1 MEARPS
7 PLISSQPVQVEK
19 IDFALIRS
27 YIRPHVR
34 VHSLGGLTMRDKL
47 RVAMIALS
55 GLVLTG
61 AAALPAFAHHSFTAE
76 FDVDKPVTIKGN
88 ITKVD
93 WINPHIYFYVDVK
106 DENGKVENW
115 AIEGDPTR
123 IMHEGGVTK
132 AMLDGQQNVTVL
144 AYRAKDGSKALAFI
158 RKITFS
164 DGHSF
169 ELWRGDPSQFK

>member
-1 MEARPS
+1 
-7 PLISSQPVQVEK
+7 
-19 IDFALIRS
+19 
-27 YIRPHVR
+27 
-34 VHSLGGLTMRDKL
+34 MRNKL
-47 RVAMIALS
+47 RIAMMAACGMLIA
-55 GLVLTG
+55 G

-93 WINPHIYFYVDVK
+93 WINPHIYFYVDAK
-106 DENGKVENW
+106 DESGKVVNW

-144 AYRAKDGSKALAFI
+144 CYRAKDGSKALAFI
-158 RKITFS
+158 RKITFA

-169 ELWRGDPSQFK
+169 ELWRGDPSQYK